1 MTSGKSTIGPIL
13 ANVLG
18 WDFYD
23 LDKSIEEEYGKTI
36 VEIFNELGEEKFRQI
51 ENEFLRKYSQLD
63 EVIIALGG
71 GTIASEKNIE
81 LMQKTGKIIY
91 LRATPEMIYKR
102 IKNKIDR
109 PLFRDLVLGES
120 APEDFI
126 KRINDLLEKREKYYN
141 KADIILDTDNRPV
154 GITVDKLAKL
164 IKRFIYE

>member
-81 LMQKTGKIIY
+81 LMQKNGKIIY